1 MVNESVKSWL
11 TERGF
16 ADRLTEHRE
25 TIDTVEHAAQR
36 IGCSEAEIAKTLS
49 FIVEDKPVIVVM
61 AGDGRVNSSKF
72 KAQFHTKP
80 HMIPREQVEELTGFQ
95 PGGVCPF
102 GVPAGIPI
110 WLDVSM
116 KRFEY
121 VHPAGGNEFTSVK
134 LSPDELEKATDS
146 IGWCDV
152 CKGWGRSDQMQYEC
166 KITVLETK
174 VFPELQEKYLADPK
188 SGPCPCFK
196 AGDTFVLKRTPE
208 QDDFYHLM
216 NGKFCGEAW
225 DAISRYVYSALQGGS
240 IMRKWTNDDRMM
252 IACCNDGTRPV
263 IFKIE
268 RIDIPETPE
277 EEEWL
282 SKQDFH
288 NGADQAYTG

>member
-1 MVNESVKSWL
+1 MINENVKNWL
-11 TERGF
+11 AERGF
-16 ADRLTEHRE
+16 AERLTEHNE
-25 TIDTVEHAAQR
+25 TIDTVEHAAQQ

-49 FIVEDKPVIVVM
+49 FIVEEKPVIVVM

-102 GVPAGIPI
+102 GVPAGISI

-152 CKGWGRSDQMQYEC
+152 CKGW
-166 KITVLETK
+166 
-174 VFPELQEKYLADPK
+174 
-188 SGPCPCFK
+188 
-196 AGDTFVLKRTPE
+196 
-208 QDDFYHLM
+208 
-216 NGKFCGEAW
+216 
-225 DAISRYVYSALQGGS
+225 
-240 IMRKWTNDDRMM
+240 
-252 IACCNDGTRPV
+252 
-263 IFKIE
+263 
-268 RIDIPETPE
+268 E
-277 EEEWL
+277 E
-282 SKQDFH
+282 
-288 NGADQAYTG
+288 